1 MVVRCPKVIAPT
13 APELYRMQRTV
24 YRLRLISQTSDYALR
39 MTQLAIEQKKW
50 QPRDVLEVSNL
61 PHNTAYRDQ
70 SNA

>member
-1 MVVRCPKVIAPT
+1 
-13 APELYRMQRTV
+13 MQRTV

-50 QPRDVLEVSNL
+50 QPHDVLEVSNL

-70 SNA
+70 SNG